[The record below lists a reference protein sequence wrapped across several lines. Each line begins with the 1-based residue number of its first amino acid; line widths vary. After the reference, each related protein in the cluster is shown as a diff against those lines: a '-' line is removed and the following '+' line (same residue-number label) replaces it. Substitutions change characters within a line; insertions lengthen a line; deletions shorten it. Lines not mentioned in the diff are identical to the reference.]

1 MFEIGD
7 IVEITHEAAG
17 MGTLDL
23 LKGVGYQ
30 VESVRP
36 YYGGQVRLKDHSGKF
51 DYYHWSHFKLK
62 ENGAHVNKTIET
74 DFRVGQTVYDAAY
87 GKGEVVDVKCSSP
100 FPIGVKFESSRE
112 GVGYFT
118 ADGKVLPE
126 SQRTLFFSPPTV
138 SGATKPVFVPT
149 FKQGDVLFA
158 YGKDEANLGDMERIV
173 VSMEDE
179 NAVWDEYDMGYL
191 KSHWE
196 FYKLG
201 EKIEFN

>member
-1 MFEIGD
+1 MFKAGD
-7 IVEITHEAAG
+7 IVEITGFAYATG
-17 MGTLDL
+17 MLDFI
-23 LKGVGYQ
+23 KGKGYKVISSTGCDSECLQ
-30 VESVRP
+30 IEDESGNR
-36 YYGGQVRLKDHSGKF
+36 YWYNAM
-51 DYYHWSHFKLK
+51 HFKLK
-62 ENGAHVNKTIET
+62 EKEEQVNKTIET

-87 GKGEVVDVKCSSP
+87 GKGKVVEVKTSGA
-100 FPIGVKFESSRE
+100 FPIGVEFESSRD

-138 SGATKPVFVPT
+138 SGATKPFVRT

-158 YGKDEANLGDMERIV
+158 YGKQEPVSGEMGRVV

-179 NAVWDEYDMGYL
+179 NTVWDEYDIGWL
-191 KSHWE
+191 KSDWE

>member
-1 MFEIGD
+1 MKYSGLFPVG
-7 IVEITHEAAG
+7 VE
-17 MGTLDL
+17 
-23 LKGVGYQ
+23 
-30 VESVRP
+30 
-36 YYGGQVRLKDHSGKF
+36 
-51 DYYHWSHFKLK
+51 
-62 ENGAHVNKTIET
+62 
-74 DFRVGQTVYDAAY
+74 
-87 GKGEVVDVKCSSP
+87 
-100 FPIGVKFESSRE
+100 FESSRD

-158 YGKDEANLGDMERIV
+158 YRNDEATFGDMGRIV
-173 VSMEDE
+173 VSKEDE
-179 NAVWDEYDMGYL
+179 NAVWDEYSIGWL
-191 KSHWE
+191 KSDWE